1 MTEKEFEKC
10 IDRYSRL
17 LWSVA
22 APIIEGAGSEQDVE
36 ECVADVFI
44 DLWKDPASFD
54 PARGSLKT
62 WLCLKCR
69 SKAIDRFRKLS
80 SRMAEE
86 LTEDKVSGLAE
97 DGEGLPDSEMAEAL
111 RHAVERLREPE
122 REVIIRRFFM
132 EQKPARIAKAM
143 GLGLRKVENI
153 IYRAKGKLR
162 DELRGIYDEM
172 Q

>member
-22 APIIEGAGSEQDVE
+22 APILEGAGSEQDVE

-97 DGEGLPDSEMAEAL
+97 DAEGLPDSEMAEAL
-111 RHAVERLREPE
+111 RQAVERLREPE

-132 EQKPARIAKAM
+132 EQKPVRIAKAM

-153 IYRAKGKLR
+153 IYRTKGKLR

>member
-1 MTEKEFEKC
+1 MTEKEFEKN

-22 APIIEGAGSEQDVE
+22 APIIEGVGSEQDVE

-44 DLWKDPASFD
+44 DLWQDPTAFD
-54 PARGSLKT
+54 PARGSLKA

-69 SKAIDRFRKLS
+69 SKAVDRFRKLS
-80 SRMAEE
+80 SHMVEE
-86 LTEDKVSGLAE
+86 LTEDKISVLTE
-97 DGEGLPDSEMAEAL
+97 DGADRDDAERAEAL
-111 RHAVERLREPE
+111 RQAVERLKEPE
-122 REVIIRRFFM
+122 REVMIRRFFM
-132 EQKPARIAKAM
+132 EQKPAAISKAM
-143 GLGLRKVENI
+143 GISVRKIGNI

-162 DELRGIYDEM
+162 DELRGIYDEI